1 MPQKPEVSRE
11 GAQYSHGLFTVNPDQ
26 ARLLLTGALAS
37 AMRGVYAAIMSALL
51 DRLYHLHWV
60 TPEVA
65 RSAQPYLGFYASFL
79 RPHRFKSLINLRGE
93 NADLAWWRTERR
105 VAEEL
110 GIAHFDV
117 KLSSRNIPSRSG
129 LSAVFDAFDGA
140 QYPILMKC
148 SGGQDRTS
156 LAAALYILRRDG
168 PSGLAN
174 AEAQFAFWPYL
185 HRPKPY
191 QLWLRQFPAYAVSQ
205 ARGIPIGDWGR
216 AQYDPKEFA
225 AWLAENG
232 LPRSFR
238 AFQAE
243 AG

>member
-1 MPQKPEVSRE
+1 MRAE
-11 GAQYSHGLFTVNPDQ
+11 
-26 ARLLLTGALAS
+26 ALAS
-37 AMRGVYAAIMSALL
+37 AARGLYAACMSAVL

-60 TPEVA
+60 TPEAA
-65 RSAQPYLGFYASFL
+65 RCAQPYLGLYERFL
-79 RPHRFKSLINLRGE
+79 RPHGFRSLINLRGE
-93 NADLAWWRTERR
+93 NAGLRWWRREKIVT
-105 VAEEL
+105 AAL

-129 LSAVFDAFDGA
+129 LVALFDAFDA
-140 QYPILMKC
+140 AKPPILMKC

-156 LAAALYILRRDG
+156 LAAGLFLLRRNGAQD
-168 PSGLAN
+168 LEK

-191 QLWLRQFPAYAVSQ
+191 QLWLKQFPAYAVAQ
-205 ARGIPIGDWGR
+205 AHGAPIADWAR
-216 AQYDPKEFA
+216 AHYDPKAFA
-225 AWLAENG
+225 AWLAARG

-243 AG
+243 VQVETSR